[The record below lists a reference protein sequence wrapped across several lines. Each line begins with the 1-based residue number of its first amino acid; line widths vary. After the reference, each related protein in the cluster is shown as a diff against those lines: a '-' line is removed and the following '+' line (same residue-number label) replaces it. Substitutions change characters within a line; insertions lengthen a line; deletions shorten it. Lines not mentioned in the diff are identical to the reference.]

1 MWKQL
6 LTLVQLREKSSQVES
21 SSLLLVVY
29 SQLYLEA
36 PWHRLRAGNVR
47 PAGSTSSH
55 SGWWWVNTLSLFIF
69 PPLWHLVY
77 FYSIWCNSREE
88 FAHSIFF
95 TPASS
100 LCPVRGHGFQLFHW
114 THEENES
121 KLSTRR
127 SYGHSLCKHALTNP
141 GHTASTNP
149 HFFFTF
155 FSHNCC
161 LNFIYNYLIYFDRLS
176 V

>member
-55 SGWWWVNTLSLFIF
+55 SGWWWVNTLTHYLFSLLFDTWCIF
-69 PPLWHLVY
+69 TVFDVTAEKSLPT
-77 FYSIWCNSREE
+77 R
-88 FAHSIFF
+88 FF